1 MSCVTARPV
10 PGAAY
15 EEESVSHAREELS
28 PRRRQILAAATT
40 VLAQQGNRGL
50 THRAVDREAGLPEGS
65 SSAYFRTRDALLRA
79 LGDVVADRLA
89 ADVAALGA
97 RLASCPGDH
106 ERAVAEVSRLFSRWL
121 GEPDL
126 LAARLELTVAA
137 TRDPGLAERF
147 TQWRD
152 DLVGMVRGVMEAADE
167 DGGASAETLVASLDG
182 VLLASLLLPRRR
194 RRTFVS
200 DSVEQLLS
208 GLGPNP
214 AQT

>member
-1 MSCVTARPV
+1 MSP
-10 PGAAY
+10 
-15 EEESVSHAREELS
+15 AREELS

-50 THRAVDREAGLPEGS
+50 THRAVDREAGLSEGS

-79 LGDVVADRLA
+79 LGDVVADRLS
-89 ADVAALGA
+89 ADVAALGS

-137 TRDPGLAERF
+137 TRDPALAERF

-152 DLVGMVRGVMEAADE
+152 DLVGMVRGVMEAAEADAGTH
-167 DGGASAETLVASLDG
+167 GGASAETLVAALDG
-182 VLLASLLLPRRR
+182 VLLASLMLPQRRR
-194 RRTFVS
+194 RAFVS

-208 GLGPNP
+208 GLAPNP

>member
-1 MSCVTARPV
+1 MSP
-10 PGAAY
+10 
-15 EEESVSHAREELS
+15 AREELS

-50 THRAVDREAGLPEGS
+50 THRAVDREAGLSEGS

-79 LGDVVADRLA
+79 LGDVVADRLS
-89 ADVAALGA
+89 ADVAALGS

-121 GEPDL
+121 SEPDL

-137 TRDPGLAERF
+137 TRDPALAERF

-152 DLVGMVRGVMEAADE
+152 DLVGMVRGVMEAAE
-167 DGGASAETLVASLDG
+167 TGSGAPRGASAETLVAALDG
-182 VLLASLLLPRRR
+182 VLLASLMLPQRRR
-194 RRTFVS
+194 RGFVS